1 MKAEEVIVPKTVTI
15 QIQLN
20 DKEAE
25 KQELVALVVHK
36 DAEIEDLKSKQLRA
50 KNEETKKGVEA
61 QREQI
66 AKQKSGVNSILKV
79 K

>member
-25 KQELVALVVHK
+25 KQELVALVIHK